1 MSFLFGFLGF
11 FPQADPVV
19 FRSFLH
25 VQFMSLRFLSKFS
38 EDYL

>member
-25 VQFMSLRFLSKFS
+25 VQFTFLRFFIKVF
-38 EDYL
+38 